1 MDKLK
6 NYITDHRADFEEE
19 GLPEGHAERFR
30 AKLAMARMNGEIPS
44 DEETGSAIEQAGP
57 CPSSVRR
64 VNRGRLAALGISFAA
79 AAAVALLFLLRMPG
93 GTEVPGPSAMHAEM
107 HGTQAKEEFEELR
120 MYYTMQ
126 INDMMAQI
134 ENLYQEERTPGGAE
148 LLKETKKVLHDN
160 YMFEE
165 TVLPTLPRSNN
176 GLFAISLHYNN
187 SLESLSIMLR
197 EMERMSGD
205 K

>member
-1 MDKLK
+1 MDTLK
-6 NYITDHRADFEEE
+6 DYITAHRAEFEDE

-30 AKLAMARMNGEIPS
+30 AKLATARTSGVIPS
-44 DEETGSAIEQAGP
+44 DEEAGSVVEEAGP
-57 CPSSVRR
+57 CLASPRR
-64 VNRGRLAALGISFAA
+64 VNRGRLVMLGISFAA
-79 AAAVALLFLLRMPG
+79 AAAVAVLLLLRMPG
-93 GTEVPGPSAMHAEM
+93 GTEVPGSSAMHAET

-120 MYYTMQ
+120 LYYTMQ

-134 ENLYQEERTPGGAE
+134 ENLYKEDQTPGGAE

>member
-1 MDKLK
+1 MDTLK
-6 NYITDHRADFEEE
+6 DYIHTHRAEFEGE
-19 GLPEGHAERFR
+19 GLPQGHAERFR
-30 AKLAMARMNGEIPS
+30 TKLARARTSGEIPS
-44 DEETGSAIEQAGP
+44 DEGAESTIEEAGP
-57 CPSSVRR
+57 RLPSPRR
-64 VNRGRLAALGISFAA
+64 VNRGRLVALGISFAT
-79 AAAVALLFLLRMPG
+79 AAAVAVLLLLRMPG
-93 GTEVPGPSAMHAEM
+93 GTEVPGPSAMHAET
-107 HGTQAKEEFEELR
+107 HRTQAKEEFEELR
-120 MYYTMQ
+120 LYYTMQ

-134 ENLYQEERTPGGAE
+134 ENLYKEDQTPGGAE